1 MEKLILT
8 QLEELRNRADKTD
21 QWKSVVADDLVQWKS
36 MLIDELAHQLAP
48 VVVGKERTD
57 QTLADA
63 GADLEHKLRTT
74 KKGIKIIQNAKVLG
88 GLEIN
93 IYVHA
98 FENGSITT
106 HPESF
111 NVDVET
117 QNKILDL
124 LEEQYGKEYMRL
136 KQEYWNL

>member
-1 MEKLILT
+1 MGKLFFEKLGALIKREPT
-8 QLEELRNRADKTD
+8 NTEETFCNPNVARAK
-21 QWKSVVADDLVQWKS
+21 A
-36 MLIDELAHQLAP
+36 
-48 VVVGKERTD
+48 
-57 QTLADA
+57 LADA
-63 GADLEHKLRTT
+63 GADLEHKLRAT

-93 IYVHA
+93 IYVHT
-98 FENGSITT
+98 FENGAITT